1 MNAYAG
7 MFGFGGDS
15 WKEEVM
21 LHDGRKIIVE
31 RTVQR
36 GGRREVGQQPPIK
49 EQRLTF
55 TMPGTKQ
62 QVVWGGLLLARHWH
76 S

>member
-1 MNAYAG
+1 MAGYACS
-7 MFGFGGDS
+7 GDS

-36 GGRREVGQQPPIK
+36 GGRREAGQASYQRA
-49 EQRLTF
+49 RLTF
-55 TMPGTKQ
+55 TMPRFKAT
-62 QVVWGGLLLARHWH
+62 GGLGGILRKTLAQLT